1 LQRGVPGRGGGKRR
15 AERAQRALVAT
26 VAAVGELPFELSP
39 ARAAE
44 LIAEDRAELIDVRER
59 HERDA
64 GHIPGSR
71 HVELST
77 LADSAAGLPTD
88 KPLVFQCRVGSRSAM
103 AAFAFRR
110 AGFDAHNLDG
120 GIVAWVDSGL
130 PIEGQ
135 IADH

>member
-1 LQRGVPGRGGGKRR
+1 
-15 AERAQRALVAT
+15 
-26 VAAVGELPFELSP
+26 VGELPFELTP

-44 LIAEDRAELIDVRER
+44 LLASDEAELIDVREP

-71 HVELST
+71 HVELGS
-77 LADSAAGLPTD
+77 LADAGGGLPTD
-88 KPLVFQCRVGSRSAM
+88 RPLIFQCRIGSRSAM

-120 GIVAWVDSGL
+120 GIVAWADCGL
-130 PIEGQ
+130 PIEGS
-135 IADH
+135 IAEH